1 MQGITLRNALI
12 FLLLLQL
19 FSCKKEEDTQDPVI
33 AIHLPVA
40 DHTYNVY
47 ENVPVTADVTDETKI
62 TSVVISLVSD
72 NYTPVYIGL
81 HLPVSS
87 PHMSVNTQYTLGDIH
102 LETGLYYIMITA
114 SDGTNDVRAYQ
125 PIHIIGVPRALK
137 KIFVTTG
144 SSTSATNMSVI
155 DSTFISAVSYHTF
168 NGDYQ
173 GSSVSSYY
181 QQVFMCGNYT
191 GPYASLELP
200 LSSVKFSIAPLISG
214 NPYFTSYY
222 PEDKKNYI
230 ARFDGT
236 IKGYNNNGDV
246 VYSGTANVGY
256 YVTRM
261 VMNDGYLVASE
272 QSKTSPSKLLV
283 SFFTTGTPEQQT
295 PITQDIVAFCEQD
308 ENNVFVFGNV
318 AGQGVI
324 QLFDRINNNLWNPYN
339 YALPVGSILSAV
351 KIDPNTYLIGLSNGT
366 IYKYQYLSSSLTVY
380 AAGYTAIQLKY
391 DDVENR
397 IYVAEQNSVSAIDY
411 PSTTYIGSVTSAEN
425 IKDISLL
432 YNR

>member
-12 FLLLLQL
+12 FLLLFLV

-33 AIHLPVA
+33 TIQLPVA
-40 DHTYNVY
+40 DNTYNVY
-47 ENVPVTADVTDETKI
+47 ENVPVMADVTDETKI

-81 HLPVSS
+81 HLQVSS
-87 PHMSVNTQYTLGDIH
+87 PHMLVNTQYTLDNIH
-102 LETGLYYIMITA
+102 LETGLYYIMISA
-114 SDGTNDVRAYQ
+114 SDGTNDVRMYR
-125 PIHIIGVPRALK
+125 PIHIIGVPKALK
-137 KIFVTTG
+137 KIFVTTS

-155 DSTFISAVSYHTF
+155 DSTFISAAPYHTF
-168 NGDYQ
+168 PGDYV
-173 GSSVSSYY
+173 GSSASSYY

-191 GPYASLELP
+191 GAFASWELQ
-200 LSSVKFSIAPLISG
+200 SNTTKFSIAPLISG
-214 NPYFTSYY
+214 NPYFTSFYT
-222 PEDKKNYI
+222 EDKKNYI
-230 ARFDGT
+230 GRYDGT
-236 IKGYNNNGDV
+236 IKGYNNSGDV

-256 YVTRM
+256 YVTKM
-261 VMNDGYLVASE
+261 MMNDGHLVASE

-283 SFFTTGTPEQQT
+283 SFFTTGTAEQQT
-295 PITQDIVAFCEQD
+295 PITQDIVTFCEQD

-324 QLFDRINNNLWNPYN
+324 QLFDRVNNNLWNPYN

-380 AAGYTAIQLKY
+380 AAGYTAIQLRY

-397 IYVAEQNSVSAIDY
+397 IYIAEQNSISAIDY
-411 PSTTYIGSVTSAEN
+411 PSTTYLGSVTSAEN